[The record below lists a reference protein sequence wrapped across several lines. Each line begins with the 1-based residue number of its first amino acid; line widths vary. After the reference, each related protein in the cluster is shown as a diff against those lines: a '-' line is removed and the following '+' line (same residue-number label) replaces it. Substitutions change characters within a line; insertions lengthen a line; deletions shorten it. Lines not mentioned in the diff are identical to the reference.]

1 MSYVDRVLHP
11 EERIV
16 AMGRKHW
23 IIYVRGAATLVL
35 GIAIG
40 ITGIAAGGD
49 LQPWIG
55 WTGLLVGAIGLMMIA
70 GAWIQQ
76 WTTEIAVTNRR
87 VIQKTGLIRRHTSE
101 MNMDK
106 VESVL
111 VNQPLLGRIFDYG
124 SVVVRGTGAGME
136 GLHFIGRPLQL
147 RSAIVVPEANPAAAP
162 KPAAST

>member
-11 EERIV
+11 DERIV

-23 IIYVRGAATLVL
+23 IIYFNGAAILVL
-35 GIAIG
+35 GIVIG
-40 ITGIAAGGD
+40 IAGIAAGGE

-55 WTGLLVGAIGLMMIA
+55 WTGLLVGAIGLVMVA
-70 GAWIQQ
+70 
-76 WTTEIAVTNRR
+76 
-87 VIQKTGLIRRHTSE
+87 GLIRRHTSE

-111 VNQPLLGRIFDYG
+111 VNQSLLGRILDYG

-147 RSAIVVPEANPAAAP
+147 RSAIVVPDTNPAAAP
-162 KPAAST
+162 RPAAST